1 MRHWHAGRQ
10 LGLVAG
16 QVVVAHQFLEV
27 PVGRRCEKLACHLDP
42 RHLDHDPIGRHDP
55 TRAVGMD
62 AVQTIA
68 HHRKA
73 QVQKRRRLDLVDSAA
88 QKQIDR
94 GVLVARLVG
103 AIDQIDPIGRPV
115 AETFLDAV

>member
-1 MRHWHAGRQ
+1 
-10 LGLVAG
+10 
-16 QVVVAHQFLEV
+16 
-27 PVGRRCEKLACHLDP
+27 
-42 RHLDHDPIGRHDP
+42 
-55 TRAVGMD
+55 MD